1 MTQQLVGYRIPVD
14 LRDELR
20 KRAQE
25 LGMTMTGYL
34 RYLLITTKEQTK

>member
-25 LGMTMTGYL
+25 LGMTMTGYI
-34 RYLLITTKEQTK
+34 RHLLIITKEQTK